1 MKKSKLTRKETENY
15 LDGLNGNQ
23 KYLYEKLMQI
33 EGLFNLYL
41 QYRKDTDKFG
51 KFVKAKVDYIE
62 KQRSKTENTKG
73 A

>member
-51 KFVKAKVDYIE
+51 RFVKAKVDDIE
-62 KQRSKTENTKG
+62 KQRSKTEDTKG